1 MNTNFSYDK
10 MDYYSILEYLKKQ
23 AEYFS
28 DGDWTDFSDADIGT
42 VLLKLMAM
50 NADATNYQIEKGV
63 SELYLDTA
71 IERVNYK
78 HDIY

>member
-28 DGDWTDFSDADIGT
+28 DGDWYSNSKAYG
-42 VLLKLMAM
+42 
-50 NADATNYQIEKGV
+50 NEC
-63 SELYLDTA
+63 
-71 IERVNYK
+71 
-78 HDIY
+78 